1 MKTPTE
7 YQTIEYDGH
16 PAFVLVPWEDFNLV
30 RPFLENKSALRETI
44 PHEVVSANILRS
56 VPIIKAWRE
65 HLGMTQEQLA
75 EKAGMK
81 QSALAR
87 LESGTAGKPRVST
100 LARIAEALGVRAS
113 LLEE

>member
-1 MKTPTE
+1 MKTHTD
-7 YQTIEYDGH
+7 YQTIEYNGH
-16 PAFVLVPWEDFNLV
+16 PAFVLVPWEEFNVV
-30 RPFLENKSALRETI
+30 RPYLERKTVLRDTI
-44 PHEVVSANILRS
+44 PHEVVEANVLHG

-87 LESGTAGKPRVST
+87 LETGASRPRSATIIKLSV
-100 LARIAEALGVRAS
+100 ALGIKPD

>member
-1 MKTPTE
+1 MKTPTD
-7 YQTIEYDGH
+7 YQTIEYNGH
-16 PAFVLVPWEDFNLV
+16 PAFVLVPWEEFNMV
-30 RPFLENKSALRETI
+30 RPYLKHKNVLRDTI
-44 PHEVVSANILRS
+44 PHEVVEANALHD

-87 LESGTAGKPRVST
+87 LESGAIKPRTAT
-100 LARIAEALGVRAS
+100 LVKLSKAMGVKPS